1 MGELAYI
8 FFWGG
13 GGGGGLWEEV
23 ELYLRICGAKEK
35 YFQGAEGFGEINA
48 LLSGI
53 KGAQTQWGLLNG
65 GGGGGGSAGHR
76 DSELLKLFRSEIH
89 NGLYITILTCTGRW
103 RGTQFIKMSRHVSLK
118 GVLFF

>member
-1 MGELAYI
+1 MSYIYI
-8 FFWGG
+8 FFFFW

-23 ELYLRICGAKEK
+23 ELFLRICGAKAK

-65 GGGGGGSAGHR
+65 GGGGGVGGTSR
-76 DSELLKLFRSEIH
+76 FRIAKIVP
-89 NGLYITILTCTGRW
+89 L
-103 RGTQFIKMSRHVSLK
+103 
-118 GVLFF
+118 